1 MISMTNDTND
11 TNDTS
16 RCEQLRKLRD
26 NVINEI
32 TALQES
38 RTQEEDEGVGN
49 PIETV
54 NIIKS
59 LRETLTTINLELQK
73 CPPLT

>member
-1 MISMTNDTND
+1 MISMTNDTN
-11 TNDTS
+11 NMN

-26 NVINEI
+26 NVTTEL
-32 TALQES
+32 TVLQES
-38 RTQEEDEGVGN
+38 RAQEEDEGVDN

-59 LRETLTTINLELQK
+59 LQETLATINLELQK